1 MAKVDIAGLLTGIGQ
16 APIDPMLSMDARQ
29 RSLAR
34 VQELGGQL
42 RRGVGALT
50 GAETRTTQE
59 MAQQA
64 LAQLDPNK
72 PEDREK
78 ILEIVAR
85 INPERVPA
93 LRQQFA
99 IKAEQ
104 EKAVAEQKSKEE
116 SIRGSLIRIAGAQG
130 NTQIVD
136 FLQSGGPLDSA
147 ATILFRPEAAPK
159 KATFEGLTKN
169 EIGDMTAALTTM
181 IKGKDMSKLPSV
193 LRKPRWFRKDG
204 VIDMESPEVRSIFT
218 RAKQIFE
225 SSAEGTMTIDEAINM
240 SVMEAEAR
248 AQSAGGDDGSSTTAA
263 GQDASTGTGRNKG
276 VSRGGLKQ
284 ASKKPDA
291 FANVVSPS

>member
-85 INPERVPA
+85 IDPERVPA

-116 SIRGSLIRIAGAQG
+116 SMRGSLIRIAGAQG
-130 NTQIVD
+130 NTQMVD
-136 FLQSGGPLDSA
+136 FLQSGGPLEA
-147 ATILFRPEAAPK
+147 AASVLFRPEAAPK
-159 KATFEGLTKN
+159 KATFEGLTEN
-169 EIGDMTAALTTM
+169 ERDDMSAALTTM
-181 IKGKDMSKLPSV
+181 IKGKELSKLPSV
-193 LRKPRWFRKDG
+193 LRKPRWLRKDG

-225 SSAEGTMTIDEAINM
+225 SSAEGTMTIDEAISM

-248 AQSAGGDDGSSTTAA
+248 AQTAGGGDGSSASGT
-263 GQDASTGTGRNKG
+263 GQDASIGTGRNKG

-284 ASKKPDA
+284 ASQKSDA
-291 FANVVSPS
+291 FANVVSSS

>member
-50 GAETRTTQE
+50 GVETRTTQE

-85 INPERVPA
+85 IDPERVPA

-116 SIRGSLIRIAGAQG
+116 SMRDSLIRIAGAQG
-130 NTQIVD
+130 NTQMVD

-159 KATFEGLTKN
+159 KATFEGLTEN
-169 EIGDMTAALTTM
+169 ERNDMSAALTTM
-181 IKGKDMSKLPSV
+181 IKGKKVSKLPSV
-193 LRKPRWFRKDG
+193 LRKPGWFKDG
-204 VIDMESPEVRSIFT
+204 VVDMESPEVRSIFT

-225 SSAEGTMTIDEAINM
+225 SSAEGTMTIDEAISM

-248 AQSAGGDDGSSTTAA
+248 AQSAGGGDDSSASNA

-284 ASKKPDA
+284 ASQKPDA
-291 FANVVSPS
+291 FANVVSSS